1 MAAVLVNPGGPQHG
15 LIDLTAELANVST
28 KDHGASG
35 RLAHP
40 LISLPGLRV
49 VLVSMK
55 SGSQWT
61 EHSTPGRITVQP
73 LSGQI
78 RMRWHSEEATLR
90 PGHVLAL
97 ASGVPHDVTAE
108 SDAVFLLTV
117 ARPQAD

>member
-1 MAAVLVNPGGPQHG
+1 MAAVIVNPGDHQHT
-15 LIDLTAELANVST
+15 LVDLKTETTTIAA

-35 RLAHP
+35 RLTHSAV
-40 LISLPGLRV
+40 SLPGLRV

-55 SGSQWT
+55 SGAQWS

-73 LSGQI
+73 LTGQI
-78 RMRWHSEEATLR
+78 RIRWHGEEASLASGR
-90 PGHVLAL
+90 VLAL
-97 ASGVPHDVTAE
+97 ASNVPHDVVAE